1 MDCEKIREIVVSA
14 KVLNVEVGLQ
24 DELLNSG
31 IIDSF
36 SIMTISEEIRQQ
48 FQVELQFEGSIR
60 DVFSTIEQLCQF
72 VEKNLQRQADSE
84 P

>member
-1 MDCEKIREIVVSA
+1 MREIVASA

-36 SIMTISEEIRQQ
+36 SIMTIVEEIRRE
-48 FQVELQFEGSIR
+48 FQVELQFDGSIR
-60 DVFSTIEQLCQF
+60 DLFSTVEQLCQF
-72 VEKNLQRQADSE
+72 VQSTLDRQS
-84 P
+84 

>member
-1 MDCEKIREIVVSA
+1 MMDCNKVREIVASA

-36 SIMTISEEIRQQ
+36 SIMTIVEEIRRE
-48 FQVELQFEGSIR
+48 FQVELQFDGSIR
-60 DVFSTIEQLCQF
+60 DLFSTVEQLCQF
-72 VEKNLQRQADSE
+72 VQSTLDRQS
-84 P
+84 